1 MQTRTPPGRL
11 AAVLAAAALAGGLA
25 ACGGDGGDDAAT
37 APAGDEAFC
46 EAAFAIGAPGDPE
59 IDFATASD
67 EDVRAAEEAFI
78 EEQFQPHVDEVATS
92 GPEGVRDD
100 AERLSEIVADATA
113 DPESDFGR
121 ALFFGEGAAARS
133 GIVAAAAEADGCDW
147 THVEV
152 SAVDYAFE
160 GAADVV
166 PAGTVAFELT
176 NDGDELH
183 EMVVVRKDDSEERT
197 FDELLELPEEEAQEL
212 VSFVTA
218 GFAAQG
224 ETSWSVG
231 ELVPGEH
238 AMLCFIPVGT
248 FDEGEAQTG
257 DGPPHHTRGMV
268 HVFTV
273 E

>member
-1 MQTRTPPGRL
+1 MSTRSCPGRL
-11 AAVLAAAALAGGLA
+11 AAVLAAAAIAGGLV
-25 ACGGDGGDDAAT
+25 ACGGDDVG
-37 APAGDEAFC
+37 EAFC
-46 EAAFAIGAPGDPE
+46 EAALAIGAPGDPDV
-59 IDFATASD
+59 DFATASA
-67 EDVRAAEEAFI
+67 EEVRAAEEAFI

-100 AERLSEIVADATA
+100 AERLSEIVAEATA

-133 GIVAAAAEADGCDW
+133 AIVAAAAKDDGCDW
-147 THVEV
+147 NRVEV
-152 SAVDYAFE
+152 SAVDYAFD
-160 GAADVV
+160 GVADSV

-183 EMVVVRKDDSEERT
+183 EMVVVRKVDDEDRT
-197 FDELLELPEEEAQEL
+197 FAELLELPEEEAQRL
-212 VSFVTA
+212 VTFVTA
-218 GFAAQG
+218 GFSAPGA
-224 ETSWSVG
+224 TAWSVG
-231 ELVPGEH
+231 ELEAGEH
-238 AMLCFIPVGT
+238 ALLCFIPVGT
-248 FDEGEAQTG
+248 VDEDQALAG